1 MLEMLLSAWTM
12 SEVDAVGWGFNPTQA
27 MVVSSDNAW
36 VASDPS
42 YLAAMHKVGVCQA
55 INSDV
60 ELYVASDAESYVY
73 KYMNKEFSINP
84 DGTERTDITE
94 RIVEQPKHGR
104 IILDYVDETGYTHPG
119 YRYVPDASYFDY
131 NIYPDHEYDHFIME
145 AKTADITVQVYYTM
159 SVRFD
164 AETYTHDEN
173 AQRIDDVSRCPNG
186 ESWKISQSSFPTMTF
201 RNLTGAAVGG

>member
-94 RIVEQPKHGR
+94 RIIEQPKHGR
-104 IILDYVDETGYTHPG
+104 IILDYVDDNGNTHPG
-119 YRYVPDASYFDY
+119 YRYVPDAGFGEFDY
-131 NIYPDHEYDHFIME
+131 FVME
-145 AKTADITVQVYYTM
+145 AKTSDITVQIYCTM
-159 SVRFD
+159 SVGLPGEPNF
-164 AETYTHDEN
+164 THDESTGD
-173 AQRIDDVSRCPNG
+173 RVDDVSRCPNG